1 MGKSMK
7 DADAGR
13 KSRRSILWLV
23 MAALLA
29 VLISVFAFLRFYSA
43 YIDKTLYAE
52 RLSQMREVTTQ
63 LFAGLEDVMN
73 NQWRTASEQCRTLQR

>member
-43 YIDKTLYAE
+43 YIDKMFHTQIGVGK
-52 RLSQMREVTTQ
+52 RLDGGRRRVKKYLWS
-63 LFAGLEDVMN
+63 F
-73 NQWRTASEQCRTLQR
+73 

>member
-29 VLISVFAFLRFYSA
+29 VLISVFAFLGFYSA

-52 RLSQMREVTTQ
+52 RLSQMREFTTIPLN
-63 LFAGLEDVMN
+63 LFSPTRMQPCVSSG
-73 NQWRTASEQCRTLQR
+73 